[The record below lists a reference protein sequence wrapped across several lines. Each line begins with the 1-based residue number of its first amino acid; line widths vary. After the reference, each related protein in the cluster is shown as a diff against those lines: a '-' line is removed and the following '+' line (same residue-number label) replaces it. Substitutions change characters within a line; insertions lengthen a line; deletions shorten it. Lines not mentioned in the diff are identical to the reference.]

1 MIRHAITRILKCVQ
15 SGEKAYVKK
24 DLDVM
29 SYIRSV
35 RFRKPASFITL
46 QMTLHLQRNRRN
58 QESHPDPVPNHPVN
72 PVGQGKKKER
82 RNPRKMANPQRR
94 IVGMPKPRRPVRTLN
109 RGELQP
115 KGLFFPNGENA
126 FASAF
131 AFSDMHSRRSDSRS
145 VPDTKSCNGC
155 SLCTMPDA
163 SIGEFSDLVHI

>member
-1 MIRHAITRILKCVQ
+1 MN
-15 SGEKAYVKK
+15 
-24 DLDVM
+24 
-29 SYIRSV
+29 YIRSV
-35 RFRKPASFITL
+35 RSRKLESFITL
-46 QMTLHLQRNRRN
+46 QMTLHQQRNKRKQEKHPDPALNLPVSPVGQRKKEGRNRR
-58 QESHPDPVPNHPVN
+58 
-72 PVGQGKKKER
+72 R
-82 RNPRKMANPQRR
+82 MANPPKK

-109 RGELQP
+109 RGELLP

-131 AFSDMHSRRSDSRS
+131 AVSDMLSRRSDSRS